1 MITALLSFVL
11 IALIM
16 LAMAI
21 GVIFTGRRLRGS
33 CGGAAGCH
41 CRGEGTSPTHC
52 ERNRAGGATIQ
63 PDVQIEPQR

>member
-1 MITALLSFVL
+1 MMTALLSFVL

-16 LAMAI
+16 LAMAV

-41 CRGEGTSPTHC
+41 CRAEGISPEFC
-52 ERNRAGGATIQ
+52 ERNQEAEGGA
-63 PDVQIEPQR
+63 PLP

>member
-1 MITALLSFVL
+1 MMTALLSFVL

-21 GVIFTGRRLRGS
+21 GVMVTGRRLRGS

-41 CRGEGTSPTHC
+41 CRAEGLSPEHC
-52 ERNRAGGATIQ
+52 ERDRKAEIQAGSQ
-63 PDVQIEPQR
+63 S